1 MKLSEHLSLKE
12 VTKSNTATRRG
23 ISNQPTQQHLQN
35 LVILAKEVF
44 EPIRA
49 HFNEPIYVSSGYRS
63 RALNKAIG
71 GAHKYIDGKYVATSQ
86 HCKGEALDLDQDYR
100 NTCVSNRDIYFFIKD
115 NLDFD
120 QLIWEGGNDDSPAW
134 VHVSFSAKKNRKQL
148 LRI

>member
-1 MKLSEHLSLKE
+1 MKLVPETVFHPLRKE
-12 VTKSNTATRRG
+12 
-23 ISNQPTQQHLQN
+23 
-35 LVILAKEVF
+35 F
-44 EPIRA
+44 DEPIRVNS
-49 HFNEPIYVSSGYRS
+49 FFRS
-63 RALNKAIG
+63 VKLNKAIG
-71 GAHKYIDGKYVATSQ
+71 GSRTSQ

>member
-12 VTKSNTATRRG
+12 VIKSNTATRRG

-44 EPIRA
+44 EPIRV

-63 RALNKAIG
+63 RELNKAIG
-71 GAHKYIDGKYVATSQ
+71 GSKTSQ